1 MSGSKEANFDELMRR
16 FQDCASAE
24 TRGAMNLLHV
34 DCSRFYT
41 LMQNRM
47 NLLPDGYNNL
57 KGRVCNDNDTFV
69 HGFIDNEPYF
79 AGLYE
84 MGDNWINFI
93 NEMRKLVRPPPVPVP
108 AYVPARAPV
117 AYAPVPARAPVAY
130 VPVPA
135 PVPARAPVSAYVPV
149 PDEQVVASHDEQD
162 ASRALEAAVSPTH
175 DREMPIE
182 SNVYGPMQ
190 LWPQVHELL
199 HDVLLNIFTSGGGV
213 ESIYAQQCNWMIG
226 QVLDKPPSLTPE
238 QLNAIHG
245 APGMPMVPVLDL
257 KLIFKEA
264 HPQLDD
270 DAAFDYA
277 CMAYFVGDPSARERV
292 ENYFITIPPALNA
305 FVEQFNNPAQIEV
318 YRMWKR
324 CFMIAQ
330 LMYSLTQIVHYDRS
344 GVYADARK
352 RLGSRSIPRGGKSH
366 SKRSKRSNS
375 KRSNSKR
382 SNSKRRNSKRSNS
395 KHSNSKRSKRS
406 KRSSRR

>member
-34 DCSRFYT
+34 DCANFHG

-47 NLLPDGYNNL
+47 NLPDGYNNL

-79 AGLYE
+79 ARLYE

-108 AYVPARAPV
+108 APVPARAPV
-117 AYAPVPARAPVAY
+117 AAPVPAPVPARAPVSAY

-149 PDEQVVASHDEQD
+149 PDEQVVASYYEQD

-190 LWPQVHELL
+190 LWPQVHALL
-199 HDVLLNIFTSGGGV
+199 YDVLLNIFANGGGV

-226 QVLDKPPSLTPE
+226 QVLDKPPSFTQE
-238 QLNAIHG
+238 QLNEIHG
-245 APGMPMVPVLDL
+245 APGMPMVPVLYL
-257 KLIFKEA
+257 KLIFRDVY
-264 HPQLDD
+264 PQLDV

-330 LMYSLTQIVHYDRS
+330 LMYSWTQIVHYDRS
-344 GVYADARK
+344 RVYADARK
-352 RLGSRSIPRGGKSH
+352 RLGSRSIPRGGKSY

-375 KRSNSKR
+375 KRSKR
-382 SNSKRRNSKRSNS
+382 SNSKRGNSKRSNC
-395 KHSNSKRSKRS
+395 
-406 KRSSRR
+406 RSSRR